1 MTSSA
6 SHSLDDAQATSRGTS
21 HAAVVPTPLH
31 LQPPSPWQT
40 PLMSATL
47 NVRSVADAVRRYTE
61 WLDFGLVEEGLLPRD
76 LAQSWGAPAMA
87 GRRYAV
93 LRCASGLESFLR
105 LVEGDG
111 VPGYLPLRSHGW
123 AAMEVCVQD
132 VLSVHD
138 RLRAPGSPFEIIGP
152 PKTNDSL
159 PVIHPMQVQGPDG
172 EIVYLTEIKQG
183 GPGSGLP
190 AAQAPIDHFFI
201 AVLGCADHAASG
213 AWYASRVGV
222 KVSEPIS
229 LIYRMLNRAYGYS
242 EDRQHILTTADRD
255 GHLFLELDQY
265 PAEAVERPVAE
276 GQLPPGW
283 AMCSLACPDLDGVP
297 GPWFSP
303 PVVRQGAIYQ
313 GRRVGVMRAP
323 GGELLELVERPRV
336 DGNLDQQPRQ
346 DSTGRGA

>member
-1 MTSSA
+1 
-6 SHSLDDAQATSRGTS
+6 
-21 HAAVVPTPLH
+21 
-31 LQPPSPWQT
+31 
-40 PLMSATL
+40 MSATL
-47 NVRSVADAVRRYTE
+47 NVRSVAETAQRYTQ
-61 WLDFGLVEEGLLPRD
+61 WLDFVPVEEGLLPRD
-76 LAQSWGAPAMA
+76 LAQAWGTPAMA

-93 LRCASGLESFLR
+93 LCCASGLESYLR
-105 LVEGDG
+105 LVEGDP
-111 VPGYLPLRSHGW
+111 VADYRPLRSHGW

-132 VLSVHD
+132 VLAVHA
-138 RLRAPGSPFEIIGP
+138 RLREPGSPFEIIGP

-213 AWYASRVGV
+213 DWYARQVGV
-222 KVSEPIS
+222 TVSAPIT
-229 LIYRMLNRAYGYS
+229 LIYRMLNRAYGFA

-265 PAEAVERPVAE
+265 PDEAVERPSVE

-283 AMCSLACPDLDGVP
+283 ALCSMACADLDAVP
-297 GPWFSP
+297 GPWLSAP
-303 PVVRQGAIYQ
+303 AVRQGAIYG
-313 GRRVGVMRAP
+313 GRRVGVLRAP
-323 GGELLELVERPRV
+323 GGERLELIERP
-336 DGNLDQQPRQ
+336 LTA
-346 DSTGRGA
+346 TGAA